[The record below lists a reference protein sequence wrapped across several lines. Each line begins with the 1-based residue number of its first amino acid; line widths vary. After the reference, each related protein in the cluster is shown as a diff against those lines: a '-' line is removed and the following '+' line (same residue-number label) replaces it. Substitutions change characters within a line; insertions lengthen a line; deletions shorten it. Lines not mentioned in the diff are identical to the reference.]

1 MNVIYAFRDR
11 SLSSL
16 SLSEIDVGFSKTIVL
31 RPLSWIIYIFFSFSE
46 KVATEKDETITAL
59 KRKVEELQQRVAM
72 SDKLRKG
79 RER

>member
-16 SLSEIDVGFSKTIVL
+16 SLSEIDVGFSKIIVL
-31 RPLSWIIYIFFSFSE
+31 RPLSQIIYIFFSFSE
-46 KVATEKDETITAL
+46 KVATEKDEAITAL